1 MLVTTVKLFFSVL
14 CNLLKTHSSLS
25 VFVPFRSFYS
35 SKKRIYVYSLRS
47 NHLNVLK
54 ISCLTI
60 KNRQNEVIKG
70 FVCRWFGKGP
80 SINDVI
86 LMQET
91 PKDDLV
97 HKSQVPKKTLREERG
112 SKIAN
117 FGTTS
122 FMVGPQSP

>member
-1 MLVTTVKLFFSVL
+1 MLVTVQLFSVL

-70 FVCRWFGKGP
+70 FGKGP